1 MVNRRL
7 LRLPSTQA
15 LACFEATERLG
26 SLTRAAAELHLTQGA
41 VSRQIQTLESRV
53 GTRLVTRGRHAF
65 ALTAAGRTYLAEVR
79 PLLQRLERCTADL
92 ASHGGLGGRLRLSV
106 ASTFASH
113 WLIPRLPSFTAAHPD
128 ITLDLATRIGPVDFD
143 RVDADAAITFID
155 GPQPPATGVHLVPL
169 RLRPYAS
176 RDVARTLPRG
186 AAAPWL
192 ERATLLVNTSVAD
205 GWSCWADAAGVDER
219 RRLRLRAGPRYD
231 LLSMALNAA
240 LAGIGV
246 ALLPPFLAAPAVADR
261 RLVALSPLAW
271 QPSRGYHLTYPI
283 QHAELPALV
292 RFRDWVLAQAS
303 ADEDARP
310 SSCIRAKAE

>member
-1 MVNRRL
+1 MSERRL

-15 LACFEATERLG
+15 LACFEAAERLG

-53 GTRLVTRGRHAF
+53 GARLVMRGRHALK
-65 ALTAAGRTYLAEVR
+65 LTPAGRTYLVDVR
-79 PLLQRLERCTADL
+79 PLLQRLERATADL

-128 ITLDLATRIGPVDFD
+128 VTLDLTTRIGPVDFAH
-143 RVDADAAITFID
+143 VDADAAITFID
-155 GPQPPATGVHLVPL
+155 APDPAAAGVHLVRL

-176 RDVARTLPRG
+176 RAIARALPRG
-186 AAAPWL
+186 AGAPWL
-192 ERATLLVNTSVAD
+192 EHGTLLVNTSVPD
-205 GWSCWADAAGVDER
+205 GWSSWASAAGVDER
-219 RRLRLRAGPRYD
+219 RRHRLRAGPRYD

-246 ALLPPFLAAPAVADR
+246 ALLPPFLAASAVADR
-261 RLVALSPLAW
+261 RLVALSPVAW
-271 QPSRGYHLTYPI
+271 QPPKAYHLTYPVH
-283 QHAELPALV
+283 HAELPALA
-292 RFRDWVLAQAS
+292 RFRDWILAEAA
-303 ADEDARP
+303 ADDDGPRRPLARDAD
-310 SSCIRAKAE
+310 